1 MDNLKKKIVIGSLT
15 LVILSLGILSYQYY
29 FKHILEGDDHSTGE
43 LYICPMHPQIQQDHP
58 GVCPICNMDLVLK
71 GSGETMEGMEEYE
84 ESPNQELGEIKLSP
98 SEIVLANVQTS
109 IAKYGEF
116 DFSLQAD
123 GIVKARDDAYRQ
135 ISSPVAGKIMRQFI
149 NYEGQWVKKGQH
161 AFEIYSPELVAT
173 QKEYILAYKNMMN
186 VKNSE
191 YSRVYENAKS
201 IVDAT
206 KERLKLWF
214 VSDRQIIELE
224 ETGQIKNSL
233 MYYADYSG
241 VVTKKYVNEGSWV
254 TEGMTIADVVNLGS
268 VWIIANVYEN
278 ELANVRLGQ
287 SVNISLNGYPD
298 KRVNGRIDYINPF
311 INPDTRT
318 AEVRITTSNIN
329 MLMKPGMF
337 VNVSIET
344 NKTSR
349 YIIVPRNAVLRT
361 GKEDIIYIQKG
372 KNIFAPK
379 KVIIGGERD
388 KNYLISSGL
397 EEGDIIVTSAG
408 FLLDSESRIRTGNM
422 DSHDHGNVNNTDPKI
437 NNDQDVMKDMQHN
450 R

>member
-206 KERLKLWF
+206 GNKKC
-214 VSDRQIIELE
+214 
-224 ETGQIKNSL
+224 K
-233 MYYADYSG
+233 SG
-241 VVTKKYVNEGSWV
+241 YC
-254 TEGMTIADVVNLGS
+254 
-268 VWIIANVYEN
+268 
-278 ELANVRLGQ
+278 
-287 SVNISLNGYPD
+287 
-298 KRVNGRIDYINPF
+298 
-311 INPDTRT
+311 
-318 AEVRITTSNIN
+318 
-329 MLMKPGMF
+329 
-337 VNVSIET
+337 
-344 NKTSR
+344 
-349 YIIVPRNAVLRT
+349 
-361 GKEDIIYIQKG
+361 
-372 KNIFAPK
+372 
-379 KVIIGGERD
+379 
-388 KNYLISSGL
+388 
-397 EEGDIIVTSAG
+397 
-408 FLLDSESRIRTGNM
+408 
-422 DSHDHGNVNNTDPKI
+422 
-437 NNDQDVMKDMQHN
+437 
-450 R
+450 